1 VVFQLLDHTDIL
13 DIDMESIL
21 PLQLGSARET
31 IKEFTRELLTHEK
44 RYSIHLSSLSLW
56 CIQTA
61 RSCTHN
67 STDKGPSAATSGRPQ
82 LPLPIIRVDALCFTL
97 LPKGSSQSHTPPDD
111 NLPLRLSCHIAPDLV
126 PEKSSERYSQID
138 PETLQELLPKV
149 TDEGELA
156 CKGNW
161 WCPGTSTYLS
171 VQPEISA
178 APPTLQQLYFDGK
191 F

>member
-1 VVFQLLDHTDIL
+1 MGRQPERDTSLPLLRGYEDASTWEKNLKLSVVFQLLDHTDIL
-13 DIDMESIL
+13 DIVMSSMESIL

-97 LPKGSSQSHTPPDD
+97 LPKGF
-111 NLPLRLSCHIAPDLV
+111 IA
-126 PEKSSERYSQID
+126 
-138 PETLQELLPKV
+138 V
-149 TDEGELA
+149 THA
-156 CKGNW
+156 
-161 WCPGTSTYLS
+161 SR
-171 VQPEISA
+171 
-178 APPTLQQLYFDGK
+178 
-191 F
+191 